1 MRLEIHPQN
10 PQDRLIQQAVK
21 KLNQGEVIIY
31 PTDSAYALGCHIG
44 DKNSLERLRKIRQV
58 DKNHFFTL
66 VCSNLNELANY
77 AQVDNWVFRL
87 LKANTPGAYTFL
99 LNASNEVPKR
109 LVHPKRRTIGLR
121 IPNNAIALALIQS
134 LGEPIL
140 STSLILPDEKEPLWD
155 PNEIEAKLSSQVDT
169 IIDGGDCGLEPTTI
183 IDLTGTTPVVLRQ
196 GKGST
201 DPFS

>member
-10 PQDRLIQQAVK
+10 PQDRFIQQAVK
-21 KLNQGEVIIY
+21 KLNQGEVIVY

-44 DKNSLERLRKIRQV
+44 DKKSLERLRKIRQV

-66 VCSNLNELANY
+66 VCSNLKELANY

-99 LNASNEVPKR
+99 LNASHEVPKR

-121 IPNNAIALALIQS
+121 IPDNAIALALIES

-140 STSLILPDEKEPLWD
+140 STSLIMPNEQEPLWD
-155 PNEIEAKLSSQVDT
+155 IDEIEHKLSSQVDT
-169 IIDGGDCGLEPTTI
+169 IIDGGCCGLEPTTV
-183 IDLTGTTPVVLRQ
+183 IDLTGSAPMILRQ
-196 GKGST
+196 GRGSI

>member
-66 VCSNLNELANY
+66 VCSNLKELANY

>member
-1 MRLEIHPQN
+1 MRLEIHPKN
-10 PQDRLIQQAVK
+10 PQPRLIQQAVK
-21 KLNQGEVIIY
+21 KLNQGEVIVY

-66 VCSNLNELANY
+66 VCSNLKELANY

-99 LNASNEVPKR
+99 LNASHEVPKR

-121 IPNNAIALALIQS
+121 IPDNTIALALIES

-140 STSLILPDEKEPLWD
+140 STSLIMPDEQEPLWD
-155 PNEIEAKLSSQVDT
+155 PDDIEDKLSPQVDT
-169 IIDGGDCGLEPTTI
+169 IIDGGLCGCEPTTV
-183 IDLTGTTPVVLRQ
+183 IDLTGATPVILRQ
-196 GKGST
+196 GKGSIE
-201 DPFS
+201 PFS